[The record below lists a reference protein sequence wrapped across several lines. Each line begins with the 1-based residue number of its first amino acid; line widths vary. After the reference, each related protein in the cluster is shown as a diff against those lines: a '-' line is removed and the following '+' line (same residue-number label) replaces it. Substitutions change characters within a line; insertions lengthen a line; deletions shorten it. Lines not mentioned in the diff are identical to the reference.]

1 MNDHPGLRDMR
12 GYLLL
17 GGEGQASTEGDSWGL
32 LRRALAGHEPSAR
45 ALVQALAPI
54 ALRAAMRVMGRR
66 EDAEDAVQEAFLSL
80 WRRPPNPGQGAR
92 LSTYLITV
100 VLNNCRSMLRGRRLL
115 EPIDD
120 EQREKEATDP
130 VTDGLVA
137 SVAMTPQG
145 AQQRLDTALMR
156 LSPRQRLAMAM
167 WAYADAT
174 SADIARA
181 LLIDE
186 NAAHQLMHRARS
198 ALRKHMTGDLHER

>member
-1 MNDHPGLRDMR
+1 MSDHLGPRDMR
-12 GYLLL
+12 GYLLAGDEDPAPTQSDPWWL
-17 GGEGQASTEGDSWGL
+17 LQQALTGD
-32 LRRALAGHEPSAR
+32 EPSAR
-45 ALVQALAPI
+45 ALVQWLTPI

-80 WRRPPNPGQGAR
+80 WRRPPSPGHGAR
-92 LSTYLITV
+92 LSTYLVTV

-115 EPIDD
+115 DPID
-120 EQREKEATDP
+120 EQRGEEAVADP
-130 VTDGLVA
+130 ITNSLVA

-145 AQQRLDTALMR
+145 AQQRLGLALMR
-156 LSPRQRLAMAM
+156 LSPRQRLALAM

-174 SADIARA
+174 SADVARA

-198 ALRKHMTGDLHER
+198 ALRKHVTGDQHEQ

>member
-1 MNDHPGLRDMR
+1 MSDHPGLRDVR

-17 GGEGQASTEGDSWGL
+17 GSDEQSAAEGDPWAQL
-32 LRRALAGHEPSAR
+32 QRALAGDEHSAR
-45 ALVQALAPI
+45 ALVHALAPI

-80 WRRPPNPGQGAR
+80 WRRPPSQGQGAR

-100 VLNNCRSMLRGRRLL
+100 VLNNCRSMPRGRRLL
-115 EPIDD
+115 EPIDE
-120 EQREKEATDP
+120 EQREKEAADP
-130 VTDGLVA
+130 VADALVA

-145 AQQRLDTALMR
+145 AQQRLGSALMR

-186 NAAHQLMHRARS
+186 NAANQLMHRARS
-198 ALRKHMTGDLHER
+198 ALRRHMTGDAHER